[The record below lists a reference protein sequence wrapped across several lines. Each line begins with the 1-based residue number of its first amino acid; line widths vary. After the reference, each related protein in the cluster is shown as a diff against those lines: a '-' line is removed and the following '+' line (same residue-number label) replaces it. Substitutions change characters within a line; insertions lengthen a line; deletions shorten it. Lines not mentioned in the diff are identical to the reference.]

1 VSDRTGIGC
10 RRQCPRSGSWIQGRP
25 EPRNID
31 EIAAVLRSDP
41 YDLELLISYGTSK
54 GGSGGHLALALR
66 DELPDDDLVYSAN
79 YYADR
84 TPEHEKDFYT
94 ADLMT
99 AIPKK
104 EYLWKTSS
112 SLGDKASFGLDFG
125 ESYKRS
131 VIGIRVYG
139 VPAGQKRDL
148 IAFFRRVNDDYHARR
163 SDTDYQDGEVVYGY
177 LDLNCAKTIGMG
189 FKRGAGYEDL
199 VVKGAP
205 VLAIR
210 KLKAALKANIPTE
223 MAMKL
228 VKQWVARGYRMD
240 VVLYRKYDGSTY
252 VDPHEEEAVEFR
264 NLPDRFPSVLS
275 RDFRREGGAYKD
287 YDNLYAMYLLDNMR
301 KYTVTLNDESGL
313 EIANAQGADGLP
325 RRVGARS
332 EKGARRQQDDP
343 QARLVRSA
351 GVRHALGALREP
363 HQRQQGEE
371 DQRGGVEDV
380 VGRQRIRLRPHDPV
394 EARERLR
401 RAHARAS
408 SCASVCRA
416 TALP

>member
-1 VSDRTGIGC
+1 MSMRAALC
-10 RRQCPRSGSWIQGRP
+10 RIALASVVAANVHAADLGSKGGP

-313 EIANAQGADGLP
+313 EIETRKAPMGYLAA
-325 RRVGARS
+325 S
-332 EKGARRQQDDP
+332 ELAAKK
-343 QARLVRSA
+343 
-351 GVRHALGALREP
+351 
-363 HQRQQGEE
+363 
-371 DQRGGVEDV
+371 
-380 VGRQRIRLRPHDPV
+380 
-394 EARERLR
+394 
-401 RAHARAS
+401 ARADS
-408 SCASVCRA
+408 R
-416 TALP
+416 TIRKRG

>member
-1 VSDRTGIGC
+1 MWQDVRYAVRSLRKAPGFTAVAVLTLSLGIGANTAIFSVIQALLL
-10 RRQCPRSGSWIQGRP
+10 RPLPVPRADELVQLFLVRP
-25 EPRNID
+25 EQRPAN
-31 EIAAVLRSDP
+31 AF
-41 YDLELLISYGTSK
+41 SYPFVK
-54 GGSGGHLALALR
+54 ALAGRREIFDGVFGFVATTMTVDLDQADGAWVTGEYYDTLGLVPAAGR
-66 DELPDDDLVYSAN
+66 LLTPDDDRPGAAPVVVITDGYWKRRFGGDPSAIG
-79 YYADR
+79 R
-84 TPEHEKDFYT
+84 T
-94 ADLMT
+94 
-99 AIPKK
+99 
-104 EYLWKTSS
+104 
-112 SLGDKASFGLDFG
+112 
-125 ESYKRS
+125 
-131 VIGIRVYG
+131 IRVYG

-313 EIANAQGADGLP
+313 EIETRKAPMGYLAA
-325 RRVGARS
+325 S
-332 EKGARRQQDDP
+332 ELAAKK
-343 QARLVRSA
+343 
-351 GVRHALGALREP
+351 
-363 HQRQQGEE
+363 
-371 DQRGGVEDV
+371 
-380 VGRQRIRLRPHDPV
+380 
-394 EARERLR
+394 
-401 RAHARAS
+401 ARADS
-408 SCASVCRA
+408 R
-416 TALP
+416 TIRKRG